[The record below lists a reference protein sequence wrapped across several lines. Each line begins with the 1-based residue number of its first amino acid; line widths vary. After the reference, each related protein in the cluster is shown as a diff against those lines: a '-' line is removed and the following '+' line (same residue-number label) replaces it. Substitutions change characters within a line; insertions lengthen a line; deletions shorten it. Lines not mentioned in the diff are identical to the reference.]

1 MKTEKITAI
10 RLEQP
15 GGTLYLFKVS
25 AKKLLKASYI
35 SRRSEESKGI
45 QRILKKS
52 RLNKIKK
59 FIESENA
66 LFPNSIIVTIDDL
79 EFEPLENES
88 DFGFI
93 KFPIEPNSIFLI
105 DGQHRLHGFEDERT
119 DKDFDVIVVAFE
131 DAELKKSAYVFYKV
145 NHEAKSVNTS
155 LGLDLFGLIGPEEDF
170 EKYQLHAIIKSLN
183 EEKNSVFYEM
193 INMTD
198 VRESGRPFTQAN
210 LSTKIRWFLKTPE
223 GEIFKNEEEIEKKP
237 LMILLKTYFKIIKEN
252 QDEAWNDEESSLLRT
267 NLVLGSLIYL
277 LPKVLRTTQMRYKG
291 KVTEKGLKNTL
302 ELFSEI
308 DFSKEGEFKGLQG
321 ESGMNEISKR
331 ISTQLGLGNVE
342 ETFDL

>member
-93 KFPIEPNSIFLI
+93 KFP
-105 DGQHRLHGFEDERT
+105 
-119 DKDFDVIVVAFE
+119 
-131 DAELKKSAYVFYKV
+131 
-145 NHEAKSVNTS
+145 
-155 LGLDLFGLIGPEEDF
+155 
-170 EKYQLHAIIKSLN
+170 
-183 EEKNSVFYEM
+183 
-193 INMTD
+193 
-198 VRESGRPFTQAN
+198 
-210 LSTKIRWFLKTPE
+210 
-223 GEIFKNEEEIEKKP
+223 
-237 LMILLKTYFKIIKEN
+237 
-252 QDEAWNDEESSLLRT
+252 
-267 NLVLGSLIYL
+267 
-277 LPKVLRTTQMRYKG
+277 
-291 KVTEKGLKNTL
+291 
-302 ELFSEI
+302 
-308 DFSKEGEFKGLQG
+308 
-321 ESGMNEISKR
+321 
-331 ISTQLGLGNVE
+331 
-342 ETFDL
+342 